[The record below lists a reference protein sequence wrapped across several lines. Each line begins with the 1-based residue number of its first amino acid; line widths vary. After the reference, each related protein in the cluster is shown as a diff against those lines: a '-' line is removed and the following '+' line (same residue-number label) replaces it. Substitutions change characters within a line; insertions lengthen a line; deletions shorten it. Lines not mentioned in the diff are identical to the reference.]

1 MNIKQSAYSG
11 LFFCTI
17 GNKVSILP
25 ETTGRKFYRA
35 GNGR

>member
-1 MNIKQSAYSG
+1 MNIKQSAYGG

-17 GNKVSILP
+17 GKEVSILP
-25 ETTGRKFYRA
+25 ETTGRKFYSA